1 MQVKRLA
8 IALVAATPL
17 FAAAQSNVQ
26 LYGIVDAAISSQDL
40 GGPEGRQTVVNSGNQ
55 SSSRFGLRGSE
66 DLGKGLKAIFNLES
80 GFNVDTGAS
89 DASSSGLFQ
98 RRAVVGLEG
107 DFGTVTIGREYSPI
121 ANVAA
126 ASDAFGQGFYGSNL
140 SAFGAAFPNTT
151 AAAAPAGSSNRLTRR
166 LGNSIN
172 YKSAPFAGFKVLAA
186 YAAGETTPTTTA
198 TPNTSLE
205 RGNLFGGGL
214 EYTLGGLYLGAA
226 YQQIKRVAA
235 DEDKETAVGGG
246 YKFDQLGGFEIKAN
260 WMKAE
265 RPAVADYK
273 QANIGGSIPFGAH
286 RVYVNFQQ
294 QKQGN
299 AEGKTWALAYTYSLS
314 KRTNLYASY
323 ASLDNNGS
331 STFGIASSS
340 VTLTPGTVNRDA
352 DVLALGLRHAF

>member
-26 LYGIVDAAISSQDL
+26 LYGILDAAISSQDT

-55 SSSRFGLRGSE
+55 SSSRFGFRGSE
-66 DLGKGLKAIFNLES
+66 DLGNGLKAIFNLEAGTS
-80 GFNVDTGAS
+80 IDTGAGDS
-89 DASSSGLFQ
+89 ALFG

-107 DFGTVTIGREYSPI
+107 AFGTVTLGREYSPI
-121 ANVAA
+121 ASVAA
-126 ASDAFGQGFYGSNL
+126 ATDAFGQGFYGSNL
-140 SAFGAAFPNTT
+140 SAFGANFPNASATT
-151 AAAAPAGSSNRLTRR
+151 TNRLTRR

-172 YKSAPFAGFKVLAA
+172 YKSASFGGLKVLAA
-186 YAAGETTPTTTA
+186 FAAGETAATTTA
-198 TPNTSLE
+198 SPNTSLE
-205 RGNLFGGGL
+205 KGNLWGGGV
-214 EYTLGGLYLGAA
+214 EYTAGGLYLGAA
-226 YQQIKRVAA
+226 YHQIKRVAA
-235 DEDKETAVGGG
+235 DEDKETAVGGS

-273 QANIGGSIPFGAH
+273 QANIGGSIPFGAN
-286 RVYVNFQQ
+286 RFYVNFQQ

-323 ASLDNNGS
+323 ASLDNNNTGV
-331 STFGIASSS
+331 FGIASSS
-340 VTLTPGTVNRDA
+340 VTVAPPATRLGA
-352 DVLALGLRHAF
+352 DPDVFSLGLRHAF

>member
-26 LYGIVDAAISSQDL
+26 IYGILDAAISSQDL

-55 SSSRFGLRGSE
+55 SSSRFGFRGSE
-66 DLGKGLKAIFNLES
+66 DLGNGLKAIFNLEAGTS
-80 GFNVDTGAS
+80 IDTGANDS
-89 DASSSGLFQ
+89 ALFQ

-107 DFGTVTIGREYSPI
+107 DFGAVTVGREYSPI
-121 ANVAA
+121 ASVAA

-140 SAFGAAFPNTT
+140 SAFGAASPNT
-151 AAAAPAGSSNRLTRR
+151 AVAAAPAASTNRLTRR
-166 LGNSIN
+166 LANSIN
-172 YKSAPFAGFKVLAA
+172 YKSASFAGFKVLATF
-186 YAAGETTPTTTA
+186 AAGEQTPATTTNV
-198 TPNTSLE
+198 NTTTDK
-205 RGNLFGGGL
+205 GNLFGGGV
-214 EYTLGGLYLGAA
+214 EYTLGGLYVGAA
-226 YQQIKRVAA
+226 YQQTKRLAS
-235 DEDKETAVGGG
+235 DEDKETAVGGS
-246 YKFDQLGGFEIKAN
+246 YKFDQFGGFEIKAN

-294 QKQGN
+294 QKQAN

-323 ASLDNNGS
+323 ASLDNNNTS
-331 STFGIASSS
+331 LFGVASSS
-340 VTLTPGTVNRDA
+340 VTLTPTVAGRDV
-352 DVLALGLRHAF
+352 DVLSLGLRHSF